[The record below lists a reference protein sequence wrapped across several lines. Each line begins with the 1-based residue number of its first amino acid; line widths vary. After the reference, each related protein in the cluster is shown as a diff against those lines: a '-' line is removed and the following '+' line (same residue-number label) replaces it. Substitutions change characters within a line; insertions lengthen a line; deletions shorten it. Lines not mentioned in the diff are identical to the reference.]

1 VKKAIPKDKIA
12 FALCRVGDSEL
23 EIIEAE
29 NYIMEAG
36 YQVLPGAIPE
46 KIAYRRASDAPRNAP

>member
-1 VKKAIPKDKIA
+1 
-12 FALCRVGDSEL
+12 
-23 EIIEAE
+23 
-29 NYIMEAG
+29 MEAG